1 MSKKNE
7 NDFLKLVEENPCVIT
22 DKDLETLLEKRLEIP
37 ITGYFSAIAL
47 SVSVIITLL
56 TLRWFVLDISSI
68 YGTIA
73 TFVSF
78 FIIASLFYLYWT
90 IRRMK
95 PFENQKR
102 IMEQYLEAK
111 KRLKELQLKSTEK

>member
-7 NDFLKLVEENPCVIT
+7 NDFLELVEKNSDVIT
-22 DKDLETLLEKRLEIP
+22 DKDLEILLDNRLEIP
-37 ITGYFSAIAL
+37 IKAYSTVITLA
-47 SVSVIITLL
+47 VSVIIGLL
-56 TLRWFVLDISSI
+56 TIKYFVFDVSSI
-68 YGTIA
+68 YGAVA

-78 FIIASLFYLYWT
+78 FIIASLFYIYWT

-95 PFENQKR
+95 PFENQKE

-111 KRLKELQLKSTEK
+111 RRLKELKAQTNR